1 MGHRRVHSEILL
13 RIPDQISFGGSM
25 EGGDD
30 ADDLLATYMDMEK
43 IEYFD
48 DKQNDPMNCHDNAP
62 QDHHHNNNNNQKPRH
77 CMLVDEFSGISS
89 NNDNDNNND
98 YSKISNNNSGI
109 ASCEAKKAMPPHKL
123 AELWIA
129 DPKRAKRILA
139 NRQSAARSKER
150 KARYMQEL
158 EKRVKSLQTEATA
171 LSVQLSLFKRDT
183 TGLTNEN
190 MDLRRQLESME
201 QQAQLRD
208 ALNDALKQELD
219 RLKAATGDTSNT
231 ADTFV
236 MPQQNAPHHSQQQ
249 QHPHRQQQQQSSCP
263 FDSNM
268 LMSPHQI
275 DSHNSKMSCL
285 QPFEM
290 KISRPSPALDSH
302 QTEPIEAIM
311 INMAQQP
318 KVPQHFPIDRG
329 SFLPFESSK
338 PRVPQFCTNEANMSY
353 PPQAMDSPLGN
364 ISPYT
369 FESNSQS
376 PEQEV
381 YTTSRTQ
388 MLGQMPINDHSN
400 KWQGLD
406 INGLNSYHVKVEGP
420 SIIANENMKAF

>member
-77 CMLVDEFSGISS
+77 CM
-89 NNDNDNNND
+89 
-98 YSKISNNNSGI
+98 
-109 ASCEAKKAMPPHKL
+109 
-123 AELWIA
+123 
-129 DPKRAKRILA
+129 ILA

-231 ADTFV
+231 ADTF
-236 MPQQNAPHHSQQQ
+236 
-249 QHPHRQQQQQSSCP
+249 
-263 FDSNM
+263 
-268 LMSPHQI
+268 
-275 DSHNSKMSCL
+275 
-285 QPFEM
+285 
-290 KISRPSPALDSH
+290 ISRPSPALDSH